1 MKLVEALKAV
11 REENLSKEQ
20 LENYFTSLSGLFS
33 DLQIELA
40 DLEKEE
46 AIFMATKDESGNRGT
61 MALKKVLWKATDLG
75 QRLIMLKRYAT
86 ATSTQLRSLKTR
98 IFALL

>member
-1 MKLVEALKAV
+1 MTTLLNALKAV
-11 REENLSKEQ
+11 REENLDKEQ

-40 DLEKEE
+40 SLEKEE
-46 AIFMATKDESGNRGT
+46 AIFMAKEQEMNVSVAQR
-61 MALKKVLWKATDLG
+61 KILWKSTESG

-98 IFALL
+98 IYALL

>member
-46 AIFMATKDESGNRGT
+46 AIFMAKEQEISVSVAQR
-61 MALKKVLWKATDLG
+61 KIVWKATDLG

>member
-1 MKLVEALKAV
+1 MKLIEVLKLV
-11 REENLSKEQ
+11 REENLDKEQ

-40 DLEKEE
+40 SLEKEE
-46 AIFMATKDESGNRGT
+46 AIFMAKEQEMNVSVAQR
-61 MALKKVLWKATDLG
+61 KILWKSTESG

-98 IFALL
+98 IYALL

>member
-1 MKLVEALKAV
+1 MKLVEVLKLV
-11 REENLSKEQ
+11 REETLTKEQ
-20 LENYFTSLSGLFS
+20 LEGYYTALSGLFA
-33 DLQIELA
+33 DLQVELA

-46 AIFMATKDESGNRGT
+46 AIFLAKERDIEISV
-61 MALKKVLWKATDLG
+61 AAKKILWKATPQG

-98 IFALL
+98 IYSML